1 MRQGTS
7 GQPSDSAMED
17 RTAWLAYGMIDLLRS
32 GLLRHPK

>member
-1 MRQGTS
+1 
-7 GQPSDSAMED
+7 MED